1 MRMEAFWGEVLS
13 ILEFVNR
20 GGIIVWI
27 IIGFSFLMWLLLVR
41 SRLEVR
47 SARKIWIAKMSQEAK
62 QTMAELKTIRL
73 RKAFVRA
80 AASAAR
86 RTADENIGWIR
97 TIVTILPLIG
107 LLGTVSGMIESFQ
120 SLASTAD
127 EQGMTQGISTAL
139 FTTLAGL
146 VAALSGVFAVYRL
159 ERSVDALEHRVRT
172 ELEVDAVHS

>member
-1 MRMEAFWGEVLS
+1 
-13 ILEFVNR
+13 
-20 GGIIVWI
+20 
-27 IIGFSFLMWLLLVR
+27 
-41 SRLEVR
+41 
-47 SARKIWIAKMSQEAK
+47 
-62 QTMAELKTIRL
+62 MAELKTIRL